1 MEIFHNKYIPESLD
15 DFKFSYF
22 SVNLLKNLVKKPSNM
37 PNLILSGMKTYD
49 LILFVRALLNDMY
62 GKDNLVYKKI
72 NLNCDGSEV
81 AIKTSQYHYEFD
93 MNFYKF
99 TRRDLVLKFIDTVS
113 KTINVSNQSYNIVV
127 IKDAHLIT
135 HKVQAALRRTMELY
149 VKSVRFIF
157 LSKSCNNLVE
167 AVQSRC
173 SNILI
178 TGPNLKQSIKILLN
192 ISKLEN
198 IEIDTKTL
206 AAIHYNSNNS
216 FIDSLDILQLYQKN
230 PKSIKF
236 YNKYCPYKELLFYIK
251 KADCN
256 YFDIIEKKLYDL
268 LMIDVPVHEI
278 IRLLLDRIIKDK
290 SIPDYIKIKATTI
303 AADSE
308 YRSLY
313 GNKNIIHLNY
323 YCVKLVQLIN
333 NK

>member
-1 MEIFHNKYIPESLD
+1 MFKKMMDLKYDMEDYICEYKYKTETNQEYLDNVKKSIEEYDREHEILKKLIPFYYISSDIVDNLHNTIVNDSPIKVKKVKKVKKLKRLKNLNVIFVIEGSLICVHYYNIKTTNILIYKSYGIFHNKYIPESLD

-198 IEIDTKTL
+198 IEIDTKT
-206 AAIHYNSNNS
+206 
-216 FIDSLDILQLYQKN
+216 
-230 PKSIKF
+230 
-236 YNKYCPYKELLFYIK
+236 
-251 KADCN
+251 
-256 YFDIIEKKLYDL
+256 
-268 LMIDVPVHEI
+268 
-278 IRLLLDRIIKDK
+278 
-290 SIPDYIKIKATTI
+290 
-303 AADSE
+303 
-308 YRSLY
+308 
-313 GNKNIIHLNY
+313 
-323 YCVKLVQLIN
+323 
-333 NK
+333 